1 VTPRIALVAAVIL
14 VVGACSQSRLPEP
27 SSEPDGPRPVSTATA
42 PTATSDVTAEPRPAA
57 TPLVIAD
64 PALPLSCGG
73 EERFPAGALGGV
85 GQAELE
91 TDAPAAVLR
100 SVIAEGGEPD
110 IFPADGWHRVV
121 SDLDTVVFVA
131 LGPGDPPWVMVEAT
145 RGPDGWTAGGYG
157 ACDAQPV
164 LPAGISM
171 ADFWLDPAAPAPAP
185 GSTTLNGVIV
195 ERACAN
201 GKPPTNRV
209 RPPIVVYE
217 EQAVTVTVTVSEI
230 AGGADCPSN
239 PPVPITIELS
249 QPLGERTI
257 LDGSVF
263 PPRDTSGPPA

>member
-1 VTPRIALVAAVIL
+1 MRPTRPPGRPAANETT
-14 VVGACSQSRLPEP
+14 EP
-27 SSEPDGPRPVSTATA
+27 ASSEPV
-42 PTATSDVTAEPRPAA
+42 PAM
-57 TPLVIAD
+57 TPPVIAD
-64 PALPLSCGG
+64 PTLPLSCGG

-185 GSTTLNGVIV
+185 DSTTLNGVIV

>member
-1 VTPRIALVAAVIL
+1 M
-14 VVGACSQSRLPEP
+14 
-27 SSEPDGPRPVSTATA
+27 PRP
-42 PTATSDVTAEPRPAA
+42 R
-57 TPLVIAD
+57 
-64 PALPLSCGG
+64 SC
-73 EERFPAGALGGV
+73 
-85 GQAELE
+85 
-91 TDAPAAVLR
+91 R

-157 ACDAQPV
+157 ACHAQPV

-171 ADFWLDPAAPAPAP
+171 ADFWLDPDAPAP
-185 GSTTLNGVIV
+185 GPDSHDPARRDR
-195 ERACAN
+195 RAGLCQRQA
-201 GKPPTNRV
+201 TDRS
-209 RPPIVVYE
+209 RPAADRRLR

-230 AGGADCPSN
+230 AGGADCPGN
-239 PPVPITIELS
+239 PSVPITIELS